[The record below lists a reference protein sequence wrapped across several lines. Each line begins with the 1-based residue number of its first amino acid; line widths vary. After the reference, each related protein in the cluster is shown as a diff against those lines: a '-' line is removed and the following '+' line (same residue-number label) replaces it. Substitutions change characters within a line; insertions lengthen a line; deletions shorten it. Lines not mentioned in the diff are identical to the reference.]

1 MTTGINSHVPAE
13 RAFLR
18 DLVADMERKVPY
30 ASILINENRSLAIT
44 SSTRMDRVNE
54 TGPQAGAVLTAW
66 TGEHFEEEVTSDL
79 SRDGLAQAAR
89 NLTNRISV
97 KPGAD
102 SSLIDPG
109 PTITADYRTAHRID
123 PAQVTIAD
131 KLAHCREMRRQ
142 IQEADQ
148 RIVDASCRYNENR
161 ITTTFV
167 NRNRDLFQEIIY
179 LTFGPM
185 IVISD
190 GSTTR
195 YDVLYNAGTG
205 GYELAQ
211 VDQQEIEAM
220 IARIPCLLQAKR
232 IEPGFY
238 DVITS
243 PAASGLIAHESFG
256 HGVETDMF
264 LKGRARARDYI
275 NRPVGSNLVDLY
287 DDPTWPAGPGSFFFD
302 DEGQPAS
309 RTKVIDKGIL
319 VSGLTDLNAAMRL
332 KLPRTANGRR
342 DGTGKAYARM
352 TNTYF
357 GAGPDKLEDMIASI
371 EHGVYLGEIE
381 SGMEDPKGWGVQCVL
396 RWGRAIEGGK
406 LTDQYFTQIGL
417 TGFVPDLLSSISMV
431 ADDIRLSGGSCGKG
445 YKEFVR
451 VGDGGPHMKM
461 KARLG

>member
-1 MTTGINSHVPAE
+1 MTFGTNSRVPAE

-18 DLVADMERKVPY
+18 DLVAEMEHKVPY
-30 ASILINENRSLAIT
+30 ASILINENRSLSIN
-44 SSTRMDRVNE
+44 SSTRMDRASE
-54 TGPQAGAVLTAW
+54 TGPQAGAVLNAW

-89 NLTNRISV
+89 NLIGRISV
-97 KPGAD
+97 KSGGL
-102 SSLIDPG
+102 SVDPG
-109 PTITADYRTAHRID
+109 PPTTADYKTARRID
-123 PAQVTIAD
+123 PAQVTISD
-131 KLAHCREMRRQ
+131 KLELCREMRWQ
-142 IQEADQ
+142 IQTADQ
-148 RIVDASCRYNENR
+148 RIVDASCRYNENH
-161 ITTTFV
+161 IKTTFV
-167 NRNRDLFQEIIY
+167 NRNRDLSQEITY

-195 YDVLYNAGTG
+195 YDVVYNAGTG

-211 VDQQEIEAM
+211 VEQQEIDAM

-232 IEPGFY
+232 VEPGLY
-238 DVITS
+238 NVITC

-264 LKGRARARDYI
+264 LKGRARAHDYI
-275 NRPVGSNLVDLY
+275 NRRVGSELVDLY

-309 RTKVIDKGIL
+309 RTTVLDKGVL

-332 KLPRTANGRR
+332 KIPRTANGRR
-342 DGTGKAYARM
+342 DGSGKAYARM

-371 EHGVYLGEIE
+371 EHGIYLGDIE

-406 LTDQYFTQIGL
+406 LTDQYFTQVGL
-417 TGFVPDLLSSISMV
+417 TGYVPDLLGSISM
-431 ADDIRLSGGSCGKG
+431 ASDDIQLSGGTCGKG
-445 YKEFVR
+445 YKEWVR

>member
-1 MTTGINSHVPAE
+1 MTIGRNPAE
-13 RAFLR
+13 RSFLR
-18 DLVADMERKVPY
+18 ELVAEMEHKAPY
-30 ASILINENRSLAIT
+30 ASILINENRSLAI
-44 SSTRMDRVNE
+44 SSATRMDRVNE

-89 NLTNRISV
+89 NLIGRISV
-97 KPGAD
+97 KPGGL
-102 SSLIDPG
+102 SIDPG
-109 PTITADYRTAHRID
+109 PPTAADYATAHRID
-123 PAQVTIAD
+123 PAQVAISV
-131 KLAHCREMRRQ
+131 KLEHCREMRRQ

-161 ITTTFV
+161 IKTTFV
-167 NRNRDLFQEIIY
+167 NRNRDLFQEITY

-195 YDVLYNAGTG
+195 YDILYNAGTG

-211 VDQQEIEAM
+211 VDQQEVDAM

-232 IEPGFY
+232 VEPGLY
-238 DVITS
+238 DVITC

-264 LKGRARARDYI
+264 LKGRARAHDYI
-275 NRPVGSNLVDLY
+275 NRPVGSELVDLY

-309 RTKVIDKGIL
+309 QTKVLDKGVL

-342 DGTGKAYARM
+342 EGTGKAYARM

-357 GAGPDKLEDMIASI
+357 GAGSDKLEDMIASI
-371 EHGVYLGEIE
+371 EHGIYLGDFE

-396 RWGRAIEGGK
+396 RWGRAIEDGK
-406 LTDQYFTQIGL
+406 LTDQYFTQVGL
-417 TGFVPDLLSSISMV
+417 TGYVPDLLGSISMT
-431 ADDIRLSGGSCGKG
+431 ADDIRLSGGTCGKG
-445 YKEFVR
+445 YKEWVR